1 MFFAMIFRSKTDF
14 FDVGMIVKKEN
25 KDRIGLNI

>member
-14 FDVGMIVKKEN
+14 FDAGMIVKKEN
-25 KDRIGLNI
+25 KERIGLNI

>member
-1 MFFAMIFRSKTDF
+1 MFFAMIFRSKTDS

-25 KDRIGLNI
+25 KEKIGLNI